1 MKVNVKLGRT
11 GMNMEE
17 AVIAKWH
24 KQPGESFKRGDTL
37 YEVESEKA
45 VEEIP
50 ATADGVLLEITVP
63 EGGEA
68 KVGQQICVVDLPT
81 LGSSSK

>member
-1 MKVNVKLGRT
+1 MKINVKLGRT

-24 KQPGESFKRGDTL
+24 RKPGEPFSKGDTL

-68 KVGQQICVVDLPT
+68 KVGQQICIVEIPT
-81 LGSSSK
+81 PGGSK

>member
-1 MKVNVKLGRT
+1 MKINVKLGRT

-24 KQPGESFKRGDTL
+24 RRPGESFKKGDTL

-50 ATADGVLLEITVP
+50 ATADGVLLEISVP
-63 EGGEA
+63 DGGEA
-68 KVGQQICVVDLPT
+68 KVGQQICVVDIPSP
-81 LGSSSK
+81 GASK